1 MRQDEQKII
10 ILSVSNDLV
19 TDRRVDKI
27 ARSLHKNGFKP
38 LLVGRKLKN
47 SKAVDDRNYQ
57 THRFK
62 LLFKKSM
69 LFYAEFNLRLFLFL
83 LFKKANILL
92 ANDLDTL
99 PANYTAYLIKK
110 YLFRQKIFL
119 VYDSHEYFTEVPEL
133 NGRRFA
139 KSVWLAIEKMILPKL
154 KNAYTVCNSIAEE
167 YLKKYGI
174 RMQIIRN
181 IPECKPA
188 NTGKN
193 ENAINLKKRFAGKK
207 IILYQ
212 GSLNIG
218 RGLEQSI
225 LAMQYIEHAVLIIIG
240 KGDMDIE
247 LKNLSYK
254 YRLNN
259 KVYFTGKI
267 PLNELDGYTKIADLG
282 LVLQAD
288 LSLSYRYVLPNRLF
302 DFMQAGIPVL
312 ASDLPEIAKITG
324 KYKTGILI
332 NKLNPEEI
340 AKKINFLLNNPEK
353 LLMIQENIIKI
364 QKKYCWE
371 YEEKKLLKI
380 FKNLS

>member
-19 TDRRVDKI
+19 TDRRVDKV

-47 SKAVDDRNYQ
+47 SKAVHDRNYQ

-69 LFYAEFNLRLFLFL
+69 LFYAELNLRLFLFL

-133 NGRRFA
+133 NSRKFA
-139 KSVWLAIEKMILPKL
+139 KSVWLAIEKIILPKL
-154 KNAYTVCNSIAEE
+154 KKAYTVCDSIAEE
-167 YLKKYGI
+167 YFKRYGI
-174 RMQIIRN
+174 RMHIVRN

-188 NTGKN
+188 NIEKN
-193 ENAINLKKRFAGKK
+193 ENALALKKRFAGKK

-212 GSLNIG
+212 GALNIG

-225 LAMQYIEHAVLIIIG
+225 LAMQHIERAVLIIIG
-240 KGDMDIE
+240 KGDIDSK
-247 LKNLSYK
+247 LKNLTHK
-254 YRLNN
+254 YQLNH

-267 PLNELDGYTKIADLG
+267 PLNELDSYTQLADIG

-288 LSLSYRYVLPNRLF
+288 LSLSYRFVLPNRLF
-302 DFMQAGIPVL
+302 DFMHAGIPVL

-332 NKLNPEEI
+332 NKLSPEKI
-340 AKKINFLLNNPEK
+340 AEKINYLLNNPEQ
-353 LLMIQENIIKI
+353 LLLFQENIKKI

-371 YEEKKLLKI
+371 HEEKELLRI